1 MKGSARVTRAGEGVL
16 RWRIPTRAN
25 GGFFKKNRCICS
37 CGTFGRAGKGGQ
49 RSRGWWGK
57 VFAGR
62 VFFFGLGWENL
73 AGKGVVGFFL
83 GGLDLKIVELSKTR
97 PLFNQPRDKRS
108 ILL

>member
-62 VFFFGLGWENL
+62 VFFLDWDGRILRGRGLLVFFW
-73 AGKGVVGFFL
+73 GVL
-83 GGLDLKIVELSKTR
+83 T
-97 PLFNQPRDKRS
+97 
-108 ILL
+108 